1 MKKTIIAIALML
13 GSMTA
18 FAKDKKEYQVGVLQ
32 KHTQDTQRVGTDFN
46 GIQCDSGRCVGS
58 AAGIYQ
64 TSNWWDIRVEGG
76 YWELQPNWQQN
87 SKHDPLN
94 TAKEGDKIL
103 FRMAKRHYLNGTAD
117 VAYLPRTD
125 DPDKEIM
132 LMAKWV
138 PDHPVVTPQAQPKSQ
153 LEVACTAGKLTPDQ
167 QKQFCTP
174 QQLDNAAAP
183 VTPPATQ
190 PQTPQPS
197 STTAASPMDQF
208 KKMCESGM
216 FKPGRDDVAIQQC
229 NITFSKKATDSA
241 PPAK

>member
-13 GSMTA
+13 ASMTA
-18 FAKDKKEYQVGVLQ
+18 FAKDKREYQVGVLQ

-153 LEVACTAGKLTPDQ
+153 LEVACAAGKLTPDQ
-167 QKQFCTP
+167 QKQFCTL
-174 QQLDNAAAP
+174 QQPDTTAAP
-183 VTPPATQ
+183 VTPPASQPQ

-197 STTAASPMDQF
+197 ATTAASPMDQF
-208 KKMCESGM
+208 KKMCESGQ
-216 FKPGRDDVAIQQC
+216 FKPGRDDFAIQQC
-229 NITFSKKATDSA
+229 NITFPKK
-241 PPAK
+241 